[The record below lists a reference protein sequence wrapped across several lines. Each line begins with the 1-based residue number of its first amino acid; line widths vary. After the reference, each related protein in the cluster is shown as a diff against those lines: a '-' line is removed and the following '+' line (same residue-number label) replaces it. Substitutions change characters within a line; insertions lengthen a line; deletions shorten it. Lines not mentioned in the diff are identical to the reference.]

1 MSLEYDQYL
10 NEHISNVQAGAMWI
24 LDRMPELV
32 NSVDIDKLTTNIWQH
47 DRSKTSSEEYEPYD
61 NYFYGNKS
69 YDARKAFNYAW
80 LHHIHNN
87 PHHWQ
92 YWVLEQ
98 DDGPEKILEMPLEYI
113 VEMVADWWSF
123 SWRTGNLYEIFDWY
137 EKHKDMKLGVS
148 TRVMVEKILAKI
160 KKELDKE
167 KEKF

>member
-24 LDRMPELV
+24 LDHMPELV

-47 DRSKTSSEEYEPYD
+47 DKSKTSSEEYDSYD

-69 YDARKAFNYAW
+69 YEVKKAFNYAW

-123 SWRTGNLYEIFDWY
+123 SWKTGNLYDIFDWY
-137 EKHKDMKLGVS
+137 EKHKNMKLGVS

-167 KEKF
+167 KEES

>member
-10 NEHISNVQAGAMWI
+10 NEHISNVQAGVMWI
-24 LDRMPELV
+24 LDHMPDLV

-47 DRSKTSSEEYEPYD
+47 DKSKTSSEEYEPYD

-69 YDARKAFNYAW
+69 YEVKKAFNYAW

-123 SWRTGNLYEIFDWY
+123 SWKTGNLYEIFDWY
-137 EKHKDMKLGVS
+137 EKHKNMKLGVS

-167 KEKF
+167 KEES

>member
-10 NEHISNVQAGAMWI
+10 NEHISNVQAGVMWI
-24 LDRMPELV
+24 LDHMPELV
-32 NSVDIDKLTTNIWQH
+32 NSVDIDKLTTNTWQH
-47 DRSKTSSEEYEPYD
+47 DKSKTSSEEYEPYD

-69 YDARKAFNYAW
+69 YEVKKAFNYAW

-113 VEMVADWWSF
+113 VEMIADWWSF
-123 SWRTGNLYEIFDWY
+123 SWKTGNLYDIFDWY
-137 EKHKDMKLGVS
+137 EKHKNMKLGVT

-167 KEKF
+167 KEKS